1 MKNTKAKNYINH
13 NKSTVMPNMYPNHQ
27 ETTGKNKYHS
37 FAVVRN
43 MLDQEYLDDIP
54 ENEVHNRKIAIL
66 GYIVKINEI
75 IYHHFKDKEPYIHI
89 NRQMLN
95 SYNGSLNVL
104 LKTIEDLYFE
114 MYDRR
119 KDHIIN
125 NYTEMPV
132 ISKQFRN
139 LTADQIGEQF
149 EQDAR
154 TDKNI
159 REHIEFNKQNGFY
172 HNGPDAPIEPDNKK
186 GMPLPFITTDYSKP
200 GKKKYL
206 VYVYDNTGI
215 PSPLDQ
221 GINLTET

>member
-1 MKNTKAKNYINH
+1 MKNTKANKYLDH

-104 LKTIEDLYFE
+104 LKSACA
-114 MYDRR
+114 
-119 KDHIIN
+119 
-125 NYTEMPV
+125 V
-132 ISKQFRN
+132 
-139 LTADQIGEQF
+139 
-149 EQDAR
+149 AR
-154 TDKNI
+154 T
-159 REHIEFNKQNGFY
+159 R
-172 HNGPDAPIEPDNKK
+172 P
-186 GMPLPFITTDYSKP
+186 
-200 GKKKYL
+200 
-206 VYVYDNTGI
+206 
-215 PSPLDQ
+215 
-221 GINLTET
+221 